1 MQLGVTY
8 HISVYAAKTG
18 YKHSETATATLCW
31 IDAMPQMEGLMNGV
45 AQIAARP
52 VLVKTGNGFITVE
65 GVDDQTDV
73 RVYTIDGKQVGAAV
87 SHYNTATIA
96 TSIETGSIA
105 IVKVGDKSVK
115 VLMK

>member
-1 MQLGVTY
+1 VCFLPQLCLIASSCNSNTLKS
-8 HISVYAAKTG
+8 SVFSILNVVFYSTFFRARHG
-18 YKHSETATATLCW
+18 LTL
-31 IDAMPQMEGLMNGV
+31 
-45 AQIAARP
+45 IAARP